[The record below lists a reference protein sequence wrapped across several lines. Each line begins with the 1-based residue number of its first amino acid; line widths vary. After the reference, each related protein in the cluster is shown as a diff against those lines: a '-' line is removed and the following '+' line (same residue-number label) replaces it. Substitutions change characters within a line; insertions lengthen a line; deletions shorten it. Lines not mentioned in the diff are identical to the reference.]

1 MKEKVFAGTVW
12 NTINLVA
19 TKSFQFLVQLLLTRM
34 LTPEHYGLVGMAV
47 VFTNIISVFS
57 EMGVA
62 SALVRIPGHEVK
74 DITLDTAFIAS
85 IAFNMLT
92 YIIVAIGVGPLA
104 AWFYDEP
111 VLKQIIPVIGL
122 SIIFNT
128 LTQIPRVLFIRQLD
142 FKRLSLIQIFPLI
155 FAGLTSILMAYN
167 GLGVWSLI
175 ANSLLGSLFSIPA
188 FWSQIKWR
196 PKIRFSKLELKEI
209 LAFGIFD
216 SLQSGLITITKNID
230 YLIIGRLVGSGAVG
244 YYNLA
249 FVLTDAFRQQIMGI
263 FASVMFPVYSKL
275 QSDLPA
281 IKRYYLAIVQVNTI
295 IVSGIMV
302 IFICFADDLIRLFFG
317 VEWTL
322 SAFPLQMMAI
332 ASIIHAIGGTSS
344 GVLRGMGKAKID
356 FKLSSYN
363 TFLVAIPGFLIL
375 TYFYGINGT
384 SIAVV
389 VQKISERLFYQFYL
403 KEVIGLSMMEMFRSV
418 WLVMVSVFIAMAFY
432 YLFIVSIKQDN
443 LITLCISMSA
453 VFFTYSV
460 CAAIFFRGILMTL
473 LKEKKLMLK

>member
-12 NTINLVA
+12 NTINLIG

-92 YIIVAIGVGPLA
+92 YIVVAIGVGPLA

-128 LTQIPRVLFIRQLD
+128 VTQIPRVLFIRQLD

-155 FAGLTSILMAYN
+155 FAGLTAILMAYN

-295 IVSGIMV
+295 IVSGIMI

-317 VEWTL
+317 AEWIL
-322 SAFPLQMMAI
+322 SAFPLRMMAI
-332 ASIIHAIGGTSS
+332 ASIIHSIGGTSS

-363 TFLVAIPGFLIL
+363 TFFVAIPGFLVL

-389 VQKISERLFYQFYL
+389 IQKLSERILYQFYL
-403 KEVIGLSMMEMFRSV
+403 NEVIGLTLMEMFRSV
-418 WLVMVSVFIAMAFY
+418 WLVMVSTFIAMGFY
-432 YLFIVSIKQDN
+432 FLVIAGLKQDN

-453 VFFTYSV
+453 VVLTYSV
-460 CAAIFFRGILMTL
+460 CAAIFFRGLLMTL
-473 LKEKKLMLK
+473 LRDKNLMLK